1 MVDNAFDTLRNLSPT
16 SANLGAPE
24 PSWSKL
30 IGASLEDKYASS
42 VNFLNEQIK
51 FGFDPKN
58 KDPNFNAIDH
68 IPEGLEKYT
77 HHLISAENADQLT
90 FKVNNLYRALKVDE
104 TLSRSS
110 FGALAISE
118 FVDPINYI
126 SLPLRAAK
134 TIGGGFRAGAISTGG
149 VALAQEAI
157 RYPIDPTVTALESGL
172 NIGASAIFGGAINSM
187 VSIPAARRFKAA
199 QDAETEIGELNKAL
213 RGDGVQATTVAGGPD
228 ASIPENIFTDS
239 WIYKS
244 ATTPMKRIITNPNIP
259 NDVKLDTLA
268 IANDSGILLSANKK
282 GQKIGNSVFQNA
294 KLHQGTWVKAYDEI
308 ATIWGESTGSGV
320 TKPLDYMTKRKSF
333 EEWVTE
339 IDGKAIRGEKPAN
352 DFEARAMQKLNEF
365 YDEWEVRLKDEGL
378 IGSEGY
384 YKKYMLDR
392 EARLKVAEAR
402 LAKTKDAVHA
412 KNIGTQIDRFKKEI
426 AETKQQLDDLGAMGK
441 LTPPNEDIFRPRYWD
456 FSAIEANRPEFEKI
470 LAKWYQSNPET
481 YTKLPNGK
489 WGKVKMSSSPDAIA
503 KRVKDTVDRMLN
515 DPDPLDPDKMFYGVG
530 KSKHFKHRALDIPN
544 RLVLDYMQRNPIS
557 IMKAYTQKTSGR
569 YEFSKK
575 FGGGSID
582 DVLDGTYDKMMDAG
596 ASIDEIRATQKEQRI
611 LYDRVVGSV
620 LRRPDAMNQGVARL
634 LRSAAQLSYL
644 GGAVLATITEPAKI
658 VMEHG
663 FAPTMKGLFSVL
675 DKNAL
680 KMGGLE
686 IRAAGEALERLLGN
700 VQMRLSEDL
709 NNNPFRGDYLDK
721 ATDAFFTLNG
731 LGPVTR
737 ILKDFDG
744 MMRSHTL
751 IDYSV
756 RWADPNKKITKME
769 KEYLLRYNIDEA
781 DAKRIAA
788 SNWEKTDSGLY
799 MANTEEWAKPDF
811 EAIKNK
817 IAKAYNAPKNS
828 TSSKLSK
835 ILYAK
840 RTAPKGYSREEILK
854 KIKTESDNDLAFH
867 VTSDPSGIV
876 QNGVEGGGFTIGSIH
891 PDKGYGD
898 YITVY
903 NIKSLKKLHNVGKD
917 EDLKTVYRG
926 RSMEPEHKSKF
937 AEELYGDG
945 NASFDMR
952 GTKPIAVYH
961 ISEMPDYMLK
971 RPKGPSYEERMM
983 GGDGEYGVM
992 EDQFTTKL
1000 HHAYLTGKDVTKV
1013 EGYDHFNGYPRAETE
1028 ADLKK
1033 YFDELQS
1040 YKNYRPT
1047 ETQNLAGE
1055 KELLNM
1061 FKDEFYVGR
1070 IVTDQTI
1077 VDDVFGRQDKPNI
1090 LGQADGVGLE
1100 IPATVYLNLRQ
1111 IKQSYNKLKNRE
1123 DLKKFKEQLEEAIN
1137 TGQITDVQ
1145 YRHQMGYVKNID
1157 KFNTEADF
1165 ANFVLLHELHHTTTL
1180 QRAGESLADFEQRI
1194 DDLAYNYIKNE
1205 KEAGLN
1211 LAAEKEYNKQMQEAD
1226 ETVQTFRNALGS
1238 GVMNTILMGTPADK
1252 PTITDGIVYIP
1263 MRVASK
1269 FGMKEDPVNKGYA
1282 RIENG
1287 MLGLPF
1293 QFYSYALAAVNK
1305 TMGAYA
1311 HGQVKSKYIGASLAL
1326 GLGYMTLNLKT
1337 PDWVEMSY
1345 QDKFLRSLDYS
1356 GLMPIMTDMFY
1367 TGMTTALAL
1376 GGPNVTGGA
1385 IQPKFPQ
1392 KPDTGEAITGILG
1405 AGPSYGLD
1413 MYRNMAELITGDV
1426 GKGTS
1431 DLVGDLPFMNIFWL
1445 RGLVNDFRKFAKDE
1459 IDMPR
1464 GIGGF

>member
-77 HHLISAENADQLT
+77 HHLISAENADQLS
-90 FKVNNLYRALKVDE
+90 FKVNNLYKALKVDE
-104 TLSRSS
+104 TLSRAS
-110 FGALAISE
+110 FGALALSE
-118 FVDPINYI
+118 FADPINYI

-134 TIGGGFRAGAISTGG
+134 TIGGGFKAGAISTGG
-149 VALAQEAI
+149 VAVAQEAI
-157 RYPIDPTVTALESGL
+157 RYPIDPTVTAAESGM
-172 NIGASAIFGGAINSM
+172 NIAASTIFGGAINSM
-187 VSIPAARRFKAA
+187 ITIPAARRFKAA
-199 QDAETEIGELNKAL
+199 QDAEVEIGELNKAL
-213 RGDGVQATTVAGGPD
+213 KGDGVQATAVAGGPD
-228 ASIPENIFTDS
+228 ATIPENIFTDS

-244 ATTPMKRIITNPNIP
+244 ATTPMKRILTNPNIP
-259 NDVKLDTLA
+259 NEVKLDTLA

-339 IDGKAIRGEKPAN
+339 IDGKSIRGEKPAN

-392 EARLKVAEAR
+392 EARLKVAEGR
-402 LAKTKDAVHA
+402 LAKTKNAVHA

-481 YTKLPNGK
+481 YTKLPDGR

-575 FGGGSID
+575 FSGGSID

-596 ASIDEIRATQKEQRI
+596 ASIDEIRAAQKEQRI

-644 GGAVLATITEPAKI
+644 GGAVLATITEPARI
-658 VMEHG
+658 MMEHG
-663 FAPTMKGLFSVL
+663 FRPTMKGLFSVL

-756 RWADPNKKITKME
+756 RWADPDKKITKME

-799 MANTEEWAKPDF
+799 MANTEEWARPDLAKI
-811 EAIKNK
+811 ETD
-817 IAKAYNAPKNS
+817 IAKTY
-828 TSSKLSK
+828 K
-835 ILYAK
+835 I
-840 RTAPKGYSREEILK
+840 SR
-854 KIKTESDNDLAFH
+854 
-867 VTSDPSGIV
+867 
-876 QNGVEGGGFTIGSIH
+876 
-891 PDKGYGD
+891 
-898 YITVY
+898 
-903 NIKSLKKLHNVGKD
+903 
-917 EDLKTVYRG
+917 
-926 RSMEPEHKSKF
+926 
-937 AEELYGDG
+937 
-945 NASFDMR
+945 
-952 GTKPIAVYH
+952 KPITN
-961 ISEMPDYMLK
+961 M
-971 RPKGPSYEERMM
+971 
-983 GGDGEYGVM
+983 
-992 EDQFTTKL
+992 T
-1000 HHAYLTGKDVTKV
+1000 
-1013 EGYDHFNGYPRAETE
+1013 
-1028 ADLKK
+1028 
-1033 YFDELQS
+1033 
-1040 YKNYRPT
+1040 
-1047 ETQNLAGE
+1047 E
-1055 KELLNM
+1055 KELLERYSG
-1061 FKDEFYVGR
+1061 EFYVGR
-1070 IVTDQTI
+1070 IITDQTI
-1077 VDDVFGRQDKPNI
+1077 VDDVLGRQEKPNI

-1100 IPATVYLNLRQ
+1100 DPSTVYLNLRQ
-1111 IKQSYNKLKNRE
+1111 IKESYNKLKNRK
-1123 DLKKFKEQLEEAIN
+1123 DLDEFVEQLDEALN
-1137 TGQITDVQ
+1137 NGDITDVQ

-1157 KFNTEADF
+1157 KFDTEADF
-1165 ANFVLLHELHHTTTL
+1165 TNFVLLHELHHTTTL
-1180 QRAGESLADFEQRI
+1180 QKAGESLADFEQRI
-1194 DDLAYNYIKNE
+1194 DNSAYNYIKNE
-1205 KEAGLN
+1205 KQEGVK

-1226 ETVQTFRNALGS
+1226 ENVQTFRNALGS

-1263 MRVASK
+1263 MRVANK
-1269 FGMKEDPVNKGYA
+1269 FGMKEDPINKGYA

-1311 HGQVKSKYIGASLAL
+1311 HGQIKSKYIGASLAL

-1392 KPDTGEAITGILG
+1392 KPDTGEAVTGILG

-1413 MYRNMAELITGDV
+1413 MYRNMAELVTGDV

>member
-1 MVDNAFDTLRNLSPT
+1 MQ
-16 SANLGAPE
+16 
-24 PSWSKL
+24 
-30 IGASLEDKYASS
+30 DKYAST

-51 FGFDPKN
+51 FGFNQQDEDP
-58 KDPNFNAIDH
+58 DYNARDH
-68 IPEGLEKYT
+68 IPEGLERYT
-77 HHLISAENADQLT
+77 YHLMDAKSPAQLA
-90 FKVNNLYRALKVDE
+90 FKVNNLYDALKVDE

-110 FGALAISE
+110 FGLLALSE
-118 FVDPINYI
+118 FADPINYI

-134 TIGGGFRAGAISTGG
+134 TIRGGFRTGAISTGG

-187 VSIPAARRFKAA
+187 VSIPAVRRFKAA

-213 RGDGVQATTVAGGPD
+213 RGDGVQATAVAGGPD
-228 ASIPENIFTDS
+228 ATIPENIFTDS

-244 ATTPMKRIITNPNIP
+244 ATTPMKRILTNPNIP

-320 TKPLDYMTKRKSF
+320 SKSLDYMPKRKLL

-392 EARLKVAEAR
+392 EARLKVAEGR

-481 YTKLPNGK
+481 YTKLPNGR

-544 RLVLDYMQRNPIS
+544 RLVLDYMQRNPIN

-596 ASIDEIRATQKEQRI
+596 ASIDEIRAAQKEQRI

-620 LRRPDAMNQGVARL
+620 LRKPDAMNQGVARL

-756 RWADPNKKITKME
+756 RWADPDKKTTKME
-769 KEYLLRYNIDEA
+769 REYLLRYNIDEA

-799 MANTEEWAKPDF
+799 MANTEEWAQPDLAKIKVNMAKTYKISRKP
-811 EAIKNK
+811 
-817 IAKAYNAPKNS
+817 
-828 TSSKLSK
+828 LSK
-835 ILYAK
+835 M
-840 RTAPKGYSREEILK
+840 T
-854 KIKTESDNDLAFH
+854 
-867 VTSDPSGIV
+867 
-876 QNGVEGGGFTIGSIH
+876 
-891 PDKGYGD
+891 
-898 YITVY
+898 
-903 NIKSLKKLHNVGKD
+903 
-917 EDLKTVYRG
+917 
-926 RSMEPEHKSKF
+926 
-937 AEELYGDG
+937 
-945 NASFDMR
+945 
-952 GTKPIAVYH
+952 
-961 ISEMPDYMLK
+961 
-971 RPKGPSYEERMM
+971 
-983 GGDGEYGVM
+983 
-992 EDQFTTKL
+992 
-1000 HHAYLTGKDVTKV
+1000 
-1013 EGYDHFNGYPRAETE
+1013 
-1028 ADLKK
+1028 
-1033 YFDELQS
+1033 
-1040 YKNYRPT
+1040 
-1047 ETQNLAGE
+1047 E
-1055 KELLNM
+1055 KELLKR
-1061 FKDEFYVGR
+1061 FGKEFYVGR
-1070 IVTDQTI
+1070 IITDQKI
-1077 VDDVFGRQDKPNI
+1077 VDEVLGKQGKPNI

-1100 IPATVYLNLRQ
+1100 DPSTVYLNLRQ
-1111 IKQSYNKLKNRE
+1111 IKESYNKLKNRK
-1123 DLKKFKEQLEEAIN
+1123 DLDEFVEQLDEALAN
-1137 TGQITDVQ
+1137 GNITDVQ
-1145 YRHQMGYVKNID
+1145 YKHQIGYVKNID
-1157 KFNTEADF
+1157 KFDTEADF

-1205 KEAGLN
+1205 KEAGLD
-1211 LAAEKEYNKQMQEAD
+1211 LAANKEYNRQMQEAD

-1392 KPDTGEAITGILG
+1392 KPDTGEAVTGILG
-1405 AGPSYGLD
+1405 AGPSYALD
-1413 MYRNMAELITGDV
+1413 MYRNMAELVTGDV

>member
-1 MVDNAFDTLRNLSPT
+1 MPENALTTFRDLSPT
-16 SANLGAPE
+16 NVDLGAPD
-24 PSWSKL
+24 PTFGK
-30 IGASLEDKYASS
+30 IVGASMQDKYAST

-51 FGFDPKN
+51 FGFNQQDE
-58 KDPNFNAIDH
+58 DPNYNARDH
-68 IPEGLEKYT
+68 IPEGLERYT
-77 HHLISAENADQLT
+77 YHLMDAKSPAQLA
-90 FKVNNLYRALKVDE
+90 FKVNNLYDALKVDE

-110 FGALAISE
+110 FGLLALSE

-157 RYPIDPTVTALESGL
+157 RYPIDPTVTTLESGL
-172 NIGASAIFGGAINSM
+172 NIGASAIFGGAINSI
-187 VSIPAARRFKAA
+187 VSIPAVRRFKAA
-199 QDAETEIGELNKAL
+199 QDAEIEIGELNKAL
-213 RGDGVQATTVAGGPD
+213 KGDGVQATAVAGGPD
-228 ASIPENIFTDS
+228 ATIPENIFTDS

-244 ATTPMKRIITNPNIP
+244 ATSPMKRVLTNPNIP

-308 ATIWGESTGSGV
+308 ATIWGESTGTGV

-339 IDGKAIRGEKPAN
+339 IDGKAIRGEKPIN

-392 EARLKVAEAR
+392 EARLKVAEGR
-402 LAKTKDAVHA
+402 LANAKTTVHA

-481 YTKLPNGK
+481 YTKLPDGR

-515 DPDPLDPDKMFYGVG
+515 DPDPLDPDKMFYGAG

-596 ASIDEIRATQKEQRI
+596 ASIDEIRAAQKEQRI

-634 LRSAAQLSYL
+634 LRGAAQLSYL

-751 IDYSV
+751 IDYAV

-781 DAKRIAA
+781 DAKKIAK

-799 MANTEEWAKPDF
+799 MANTEEWAQPDLAKIKVDMAKTYKISRKP
-811 EAIKNK
+811 
-817 IAKAYNAPKNS
+817 
-828 TSSKLSK
+828 LSK
-835 ILYAK
+835 M
-840 RTAPKGYSREEILK
+840 T
-854 KIKTESDNDLAFH
+854 
-867 VTSDPSGIV
+867 
-876 QNGVEGGGFTIGSIH
+876 
-891 PDKGYGD
+891 
-898 YITVY
+898 
-903 NIKSLKKLHNVGKD
+903 
-917 EDLKTVYRG
+917 
-926 RSMEPEHKSKF
+926 
-937 AEELYGDG
+937 
-945 NASFDMR
+945 
-952 GTKPIAVYH
+952 
-961 ISEMPDYMLK
+961 
-971 RPKGPSYEERMM
+971 
-983 GGDGEYGVM
+983 
-992 EDQFTTKL
+992 
-1000 HHAYLTGKDVTKV
+1000 
-1013 EGYDHFNGYPRAETE
+1013 
-1028 ADLKK
+1028 
-1033 YFDELQS
+1033 
-1040 YKNYRPT
+1040 
-1047 ETQNLAGE
+1047 E
-1055 KELLNM
+1055 KELLNR
-1061 FKDEFYVGR
+1061 FGKEFYVGR
-1070 IVTDQTI
+1070 IITDQKI
-1077 VDDVFGRQDKPNI
+1077 VDDVFKRRGYEGN
-1090 LGQADGVGLE
+1090 LGLAFNDPPD
-1100 IPATVYLNLRQ
+1100 PATVFVN
-1111 IKQSYNKLKNRE
+1111 IKAIREAYNKPTGKVNE
-1123 DLKKFKEQLEEAIN
+1123 DAMIAKLDDDLANGKLTEE
-1137 TGQITDVQ
+1137 Q
-1145 YRHQMGYVKNID
+1145 YRHHVTYVKNID
-1157 KFNTEADF
+1157 LMDSEEEFI
-1165 ANFVLLHELHHTTTL
+1165 NFILMHELHHTTK
-1180 QRAGESLADFEQRI
+1180 QIRAGESVPDYEQRI
-1194 DDLAYNYIKNE
+1194 DEEAFKYIRNE
-1205 KEAGLN
+1205 KESGLQ
-1211 LAAEKEYNKQMQEAD
+1211 LAAEKEYSRQMQEAD

-1376 GGPNVTGGA
+1376 GGPNITGGA

-1413 MYRNMAELITGDV
+1413 MYRNIAELITGDV

-1431 DLVGDLPFMNIFWL
+1431 DLVGDLPFMTIFWL
-1445 RGLVNDFRKFAKDE
+1445 RGTVNDFRKFAKDE

>member
-1 MVDNAFDTLRNLSPT
+1 MVDNAFTTLKNLSPT
-16 SANLGAPE
+16 NANLGAPE

-104 TLSRSS
+104 TLSRAS

-149 VALAQEAI
+149 VAVAQEAI
-157 RYPIDPTVTALESGL
+157 RYPIDPTVTAAESGL
-172 NIGASAIFGGAINSM
+172 NIAASTIFGGAINSM
-187 VSIPAARRFKAA
+187 VSIPAARRFKAT
-199 QDAETEIGELNKAL
+199 QDAEVEIGELNKAL
-213 RGDGVQATTVAGGPD
+213 KGDGVQATAVAGGPD
-228 ASIPENIFTDS
+228 ATIPENIFTDS

-244 ATTPMKRIITNPNIP
+244 ATTPMKRILTNPNIP

-320 TKPLDYMTKRKSF
+320 SKPLDYMTKRKSF

-392 EARLKVAEAR
+392 EARLKAAEIR
-402 LAKTKDAVHA
+402 LASAKTTVHA

-481 YTKLPNGK
+481 YTKLPDGR

-575 FGGGSID
+575 FSGGSID

-596 ASIDEIRATQKEQRI
+596 ASIDEIRAAQKEQRI

-620 LRRPDAMNQGVARL
+620 LRKPDAMNQGVARL

-751 IDYSV
+751 IDYAV

-781 DAKRIAA
+781 DAKRIAK

-799 MANTEEWAKPDF
+799 MANTEEWAQPDLAKIKVDMAKTYKISRKP
-811 EAIKNK
+811 
-817 IAKAYNAPKNS
+817 
-828 TSSKLSK
+828 LSK
-835 ILYAK
+835 M
-840 RTAPKGYSREEILK
+840 T
-854 KIKTESDNDLAFH
+854 
-867 VTSDPSGIV
+867 
-876 QNGVEGGGFTIGSIH
+876 
-891 PDKGYGD
+891 
-898 YITVY
+898 
-903 NIKSLKKLHNVGKD
+903 
-917 EDLKTVYRG
+917 
-926 RSMEPEHKSKF
+926 
-937 AEELYGDG
+937 
-945 NASFDMR
+945 
-952 GTKPIAVYH
+952 
-961 ISEMPDYMLK
+961 
-971 RPKGPSYEERMM
+971 
-983 GGDGEYGVM
+983 
-992 EDQFTTKL
+992 
-1000 HHAYLTGKDVTKV
+1000 
-1013 EGYDHFNGYPRAETE
+1013 
-1028 ADLKK
+1028 
-1033 YFDELQS
+1033 
-1040 YKNYRPT
+1040 
-1047 ETQNLAGE
+1047 E
-1055 KELLNM
+1055 KELLNR
-1061 FKDEFYVGR
+1061 FGKEFYVGR
-1070 IVTDQTI
+1070 IITDQKI
-1077 VDDVFGRQDKPNI
+1077 VDDVFKRRGYEGN
-1090 LGQADGVGLE
+1090 LGLAFNDPPD
-1100 IPATVYLNLRQ
+1100 PATVFVN
-1111 IKQSYNKLKNRE
+1111 IKAIREAYNKPTGKVNE
-1123 DLKKFKEQLEEAIN
+1123 DAMIAKLDDDLANGKLTEE
-1137 TGQITDVQ
+1137 Q
-1145 YRHQMGYVKNID
+1145 YRHHVTYVKNID
-1157 KFNTEADF
+1157 LMDSEEEFI
-1165 ANFVLLHELHHTTTL
+1165 NFILMHELHHTTK
-1180 QRAGESLADFEQRI
+1180 QIRAGESVPDYEQRI
-1194 DDLAYNYIKNE
+1194 DEDAFKYIRNE
-1205 KEAGLN
+1205 KEFGLQ
-1211 LAAEKEYNKQMQEAD
+1211 LAAEKEYSRQIQEAD

-1413 MYRNMAELITGDV
+1413 MYRNMAELVTGDV